1 MTKLPSPHPDHDF
14 DRELLVESLD
24 KLANSYQPRTQPVPN
39 SPYVELPNRLPES
52 GIGDNAALNVLAPAV
67 LDGSAQLH
75 HPGYFAHMDPP
86 TPAITWA
93 ASLWQVATNQNP
105 LHPDAAPV
113 ARSLADQ
120 VIKWVTPFF
129 GMDGGHFVPGSTI
142 ANLTALW
149 AARQLKQV
157 TRIAASEKSHLSIR
171 KSAEILGLDYIGL
184 PTNAQ
189 HQLDTSGL
197 TQLDQTAVVLT
208 AGTVATGTIDA
219 LTRPAGAA
227 WVHVD
232 AAWAGPMRLTDRL
245 SHRLDGIEEADSVG
259 FSAHK
264 WLYQPKGSAMVM
276 FRNAEAAHDALSY
289 GGGYLATPN
298 IGLLGSSPAVAVPL
312 AAMLLSWGKT
322 GLAQRIES
330 DMGKADQLAELIKS
344 DSRFRLWGP
353 NQTGVVVWR
362 PIDSEP
368 SAVRSR
374 LQNGWVSLT
383 EVEGETW
390 FRSVA
395 ANPSA
400 DPAYL
405 FNQVKAAL

>member
-1 MTKLPSPHPDHDF
+1 
-14 DRELLVESLD
+14 
-24 KLANSYQPRTQPVPN
+24 
-39 SPYVELPNRLPES
+39 
-52 GIGDNAALNVLAPAV
+52 
-67 LDGSAQLH
+67 
-75 HPGYFAHMDPP
+75 
-86 TPAITWA
+86 
-93 ASLWQVATNQNP
+93 
-105 LHPDAAPV
+105 
-113 ARSLADQ
+113 
-120 VIKWVTPFF
+120 
-129 GMDGGHFVPGSTI
+129 MDGGHFVPGSTI

-184 PTNAQ
+184 PTNSQ

-276 FRNAEAAHDALSY
+276 FRHAEAAHDALSY

-330 DMGKADQLAELIKS
+330 DMGKADQLAGLIKS

-405 FNQVKAAL
+405 FDQLKAAL

>member
-1 MTKLPSPHPDHDF
+1 MTKQPSLHPDHDF
-14 DRELLVESLD
+14 DRQLLVESLD
-24 KLANSYQPRTQPVPN
+24 KLGNSYQPRPQPVPD
-39 SPYVELPNRLPES
+39 SPYLELPDHLPES
-52 GIGDNAALNVLAPAV
+52 GIGDSAALNILAPAV

-105 LHPDAAPV
+105 LHPDTAPV
-113 ARSLADQ
+113 ARSLADR
-120 VIKWVTPFF
+120 VIKWLVPFF

-171 KSAEILGLDYIGL
+171 KSAEILGLDYIEL
-184 PTNAQ
+184 PANPL
-189 HQLDTSGL
+189 HQLDISGL
-197 TQLDQTAVVLT
+197 TQLNQTAVVLT
-208 AGTVATGTIDA
+208 AGTVTTGTIDL

-232 AAWAGPMRLTDRL
+232 AAWAGPMRLTNSL
-245 SHRLDGIEEADSVG
+245 SHRLDGIEKADSVG

-264 WLYQPKGSAMVM
+264 WLYQPKGSAIVM
-276 FRNAEAAHDALSY
+276 FGDTRTAHDALSY
-289 GGGYLATPN
+289 GGDYLATPN
-298 IGLLGSSPAVAVPL
+298 VGLLGSSPAVAVPL

-322 GLAQRIES
+322 GLTQRIES
-330 DMGKADQLAELIKS
+330 AMGKADQLADLIEL
-344 DSRFRLWGP
+344 DSRFLLWGP
-353 NQTGVVVWR
+353 NQTGVIVWR
-362 PIDSEP
+362 PIDTEP

-374 LQNGWVSLT
+374 LLNGWVSLT
-383 EVEGETW
+383 EVEGKTW

-400 DPAYL
+400 DPTYL
-405 FNQVKAAL
+405 FDQVIAAL